1 MNLTDILLFGKAVL
15 GDGGSAGGN
24 SGVKIA
30 VFNAA
35 NSDTYEQIPM
45 DETTVLYKISDELPS
60 ADELV
65 GGFVCA
71 MTAFDC
77 GGVVIPF
84 MGQLA
89 EQHIQ
94 DGAAGVLDDMPLMV
108 IVTPEIAAEIPGA
121 STGIYFYYVEDR
133 LTAYAALV
141 WGI

>member
-30 VFNAA
+30 VFNLVE
-35 NSDTYEQIPM
+35 SDTYEQIPI
-45 DETTVLYKISDELPS
+45 DETTVMYKISDEVPS
-60 ADELV
+60 ADELL

-71 MTAFDC
+71 MTDFAC
-77 GGVVIPF
+77 GGVVIPLI
-84 MGQLA
+84 GQLP

-94 DGAAGVLDDMPLMV
+94 DGAVGLLDDMPLML
-108 IVTPEIAAEIPGA
+108 IVTPEMAAEEPVL
-121 STGIYFYYVEDR
+121 STGIYAYYIESR
-133 LTAYAALV
+133 ATFYAALV

>member
-15 GDGGSAGGN
+15 GDGGSADGN

-30 VFNAA
+30 VFNGVKT
-35 NSDTYEQIPM
+35 DDYEQIPI
-45 DETTVLYKISDELPS
+45 DETTVLYKISDEVPS

-71 MTAFDC
+71 MTDFAC
-77 GGVVIPF
+77 GGVVIPLI
-84 MGQLA
+84 GQLA
-89 EQHIQ
+89 EQHIYE
-94 DGAAGVLDDMPLMV
+94 GAVGFLDDMPLML
-108 IVTPEIAAEIPGA
+108 IVTPEMAAEEPGL
-121 STGIYFYYVEDR
+121 STGIYFYWVDDR

>member
-30 VFNAA
+30 VFNSGKIDDYA
-35 NSDTYEQIPM
+35 QIPI
-45 DETTVLYKISDELPS
+45 DETTVMYKISDEVPS
-60 ADELV
+60 ADELL

-71 MTAFDC
+71 MTGLD
-77 GGVVIPF
+77 GGGIVIPL
-84 MGQLA
+84 MGQFA

-94 DGAAGVLDDMPLMV
+94 DGAVGFLDDMPLML
-108 IVTPEIAAEIPGA
+108 IVTPEMAAEEPGL
-121 STGIYFYYVEDR
+121 STGIYFYWVDDR